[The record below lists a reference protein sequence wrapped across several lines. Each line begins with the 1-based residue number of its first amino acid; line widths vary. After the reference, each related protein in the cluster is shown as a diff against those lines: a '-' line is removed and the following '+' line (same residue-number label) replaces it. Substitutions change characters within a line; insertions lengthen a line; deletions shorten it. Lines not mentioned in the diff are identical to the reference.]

1 MHEQMLVPKV
11 LKNKYCMRMQNDHL
25 TFEFHLDT
33 SEFYEKKNIYKEK
46 LKKKECMISVQKEG
60 SFLCFVVL

>member
-33 SEFYEKKNIYKEK
+33 SEFYEKKKY
-46 LKKKECMISVQKEG
+46 L
-60 SFLCFVVL
+60 